1 MMQRD
6 EQMNGNESPTGEY
19 VAGEVTIVDVELVT
33 TTQWR
38 CPNPDCRTRWRK
50 LGVHTG
56 MLKSCGACGAQFFL
70 RSPD

>member
-1 MMQRD
+1 MQSID
-6 EQMNGNESPTGEY
+6 PKDAIEISTSGEY
-19 VAGEVTIVDVELVT
+19 VAGEVSIVDVEMIM

-56 MLKSCGACGAQFFL
+56 ILKSCGACGARFFL
-70 RSPD
+70 RSQE

>member
-1 MMQRD
+1 MQSKD
-6 EQMNGNESPTGEY
+6 PKDGIEVSTSGEY
-19 VAGEVTIVDVELVT
+19 VAGEVSIVDVEMIM

-56 MLKSCGACGAQFFL
+56 ILKSCGACGARFFL
-70 RSPD
+70 RSQE